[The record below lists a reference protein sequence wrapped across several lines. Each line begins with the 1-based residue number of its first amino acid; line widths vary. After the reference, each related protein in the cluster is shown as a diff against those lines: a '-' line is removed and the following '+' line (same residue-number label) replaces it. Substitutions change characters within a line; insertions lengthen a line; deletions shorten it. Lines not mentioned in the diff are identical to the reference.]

1 MSGEGEDAMK
11 FFIDTANIQE
21 IKKAAS
27 WGILDGVTT
36 NPSLAAK
43 EGRDFI
49 ELVKE
54 ICSVV
59 PGPVSAEVVST
70 TTEEMVK
77 EGRELSRIAKNITVK
92 IPCIAAGIPAIKAL
106 SSEGIAINTTLIFS
120 PTQALLAAKAGAAY
134 VSPFVGRL
142 DDISFVGMD
151 VVRQIRTIFDN
162 YDFPTQILAA
172 SIRNPVHV
180 VEAAMA
186 GADIAT
192 MPFAVIE
199 ALVRHPLTDVG
210 LKKFLDDWQKLSQ
223 PVRRG

>member
-1 MSGEGEDAMK
+1 MK

-36 NPSLAAK
+36 NPSLVAK
-43 EGRDFI
+43 EGREFTEI
-49 ELVKE
+49 LKE

-59 PGPVSAEVVST
+59 AGPVSAEVVST
-70 TTEEMVK
+70 TTEEMVQ
-77 EGRELSRIAKNITVK
+77 EGRGLSRIAKSITVK
-92 IPCIAAGIPAIKAL
+92 IPCTAAGIPAIRAL

-120 PTQALLAAKAGAAY
+120 PTQALIAAKAGATF

-142 DDISFVGMD
+142 DDISTVGMD
-151 VVRQIRTIFDN
+151 LVRQIRTIFDN
-162 YDFPTQILAA
+162 YDFPTQILVA

-186 GADIAT
+186 GADVAT

-199 ALVRHPLTDVG
+199 ALLRHPLTDAG
-210 LKKFLDDWQKLSQ
+210 LKKFLEDWQKTPQ
-223 PVRRG
+223 PARKG

>member
-1 MSGEGEDAMK
+1 MK
-11 FFIDTANIQE
+11 FFIDTASIQE

-36 NPSLAAK
+36 NPSLVAK
-43 EGRDFI
+43 EGRNFH
-49 ELVKE
+49 EALKE
-54 ICSVV
+54 TCSVV
-59 PGPVSAEVVST
+59 AGPVSAEVVST

-77 EGRELSRIAKNITVK
+77 EGRELSRIAKNIIVK
-92 IPCIAAGIPAIKAL
+92 IPCIAAGIPAIKML
-106 SSEGIAINTTLIFS
+106 SAEGIAINTTLIFS
-120 PTQALLAAKAGAAY
+120 PNQALIAAKAGAAF

-142 DDISFVGMD
+142 DDISTEGMD
-151 VVRQIRTIFDN
+151 LVRRIRTIFDN

-186 GADIAT
+186 GADAAT

-199 ALVRHPLTDVG
+199 SLLKHPLTDAG
-210 LKKFLDDWQKLSQ
+210 LKKFLEDWQKLPQAS
-223 PVRRG
+223 RRG

>member
-1 MSGEGEDAMK
+1 MK

-43 EGRDFI
+43 EGKDFI
-49 ELVKE
+49 ELLKE
-54 ICSVV
+54 ICAVV
-59 PGPVSAEVVST
+59 PGPVSAEVVSI

-120 PTQALLAAKAGAAY
+120 PTQALIAAKAGATY

-142 DDISFVGMD
+142 DDISSVGMD
-151 VVRQIRTIFDN
+151 VVRQIRAIFDN

-186 GADIAT
+186 GAEVAT

-199 ALVRHPLTDVG
+199 ALVKHPLTDVG
-210 LKKFLDDWQKLSQ
+210 LKKFLDDWQKVSQ
-223 PVRRG
+223 PARRG

>member
-1 MSGEGEDAMK
+1 MK

-43 EGRDFI
+43 EGKDFI
-49 ELVKE
+49 ELLKE
-54 ICSVV
+54 ICAVV
-59 PGPVSAEVVST
+59 PGPVSAEVVSI

-120 PTQALLAAKAGAAY
+120 PTQALIAAKAGATY

-142 DDISFVGMD
+142 DDISSVGMD

-186 GADIAT
+186 GAEVAT

-199 ALVRHPLTDVG
+199 ALVKHPLTDVG
-210 LKKFLDDWQKLSQ
+210 LKKFLDDWQKVSQ
-223 PVRRG
+223 PARRG